1 MTATGSTELA
11 VSCWSAWAPGLPD
24 RASWDAWASG
34 EREISGAVDPDVSFV
49 RPLLRRRLSPLNRMA
64 FHVATAC
71 LSGDQSPFCV
81 FCSRYGEY
89 ARAFEILNSMAEGEP
104 VSPNAFSLSVH
115 NTVSS
120 LFSISRQDRTH
131 STAIAAGEATLEAG
145 FLEACGLLAEAPEAS
160 ALLVYYDEPLPAFY
174 ADQADAVDAIE
185 VSAALALL
193 LRRPQP
199 SSPQE
204 TTLRLNWRAR
214 REAEARGSTPVNPAL
229 RLARL
234 LTEAETESEFSDGR
248 LTWTWSR
255 HVAGH

>member
-1 MTATGSTELA
+1 
-11 VSCWSAWAPGLPD
+11 
-24 RASWDAWASG
+24 
-34 EREISGAVDPDVSFV
+34 
-49 RPLLRRRLSPLNRMA
+49 
-64 FHVATAC
+64 
-71 LSGDQSPFCV
+71 
-81 FCSRYGEY
+81 
-89 ARAFEILNSMAEGEP
+89 MAEGEP

-145 FLEACGLLAEAPEAS
+145 FLEACGLLAEAPQAS

-174 ADQADAVDAIE
+174 VGQTDAIQ
-185 VSAALALL
+185 VSAALAML

-199 SSPQE
+199 SSPQDM
-204 TTLRLNWRAR
+204 TLRLSWDTRPR
-214 REAEARGSTPVNPAL
+214 TEACGSAPINSAL

-234 LTEAETESEFSDGR
+234 LTEAETESEFADGR